1 MFSCNID
8 FWQHLH
14 VGMKD
19 CFNSV
24 GYLDVDILVKY
35 MLIHHVV
42 LQQLTTDDIE
52 KPVISV
58 TQKTIKNGFLGEKTC
73 CCCT

>member
-1 MFSCNID
+1 
-8 FWQHLH
+8 
-14 VGMKD
+14 MKD

-24 GYLDVDILVKY
+24 DNLDIDILVKY

-42 LQQLTTDDIE
+42 LQQLTTVDIE

-58 TQKTIKNGFLGEKTC
+58 TQKTIKNGFLGEKKHVVAVRNTSP
-73 CCCT
+73 

>member
-1 MFSCNID
+1 
-8 FWQHLH
+8 
-14 VGMKD
+14 MKD

-24 GYLDVDILVKY
+24 DNLDIDILVKY

-42 LQQLTTDDIE
+42 LQQLTTVDIE

-58 TQKTIKNGFLGEKTC
+58 TQKTIKNGFGRKNMLLLYVIHLHNNERTSYLP
-73 CCCT
+73 

>member
-1 MFSCNID
+1 
-8 FWQHLH
+8 
-14 VGMKD
+14 MKD

-24 GYLDVDILVKY
+24 DNLDVDILVKY

-58 TQKTIKNGFLGEKTC
+58 TQKTIKMVFWEKKHVVAVRNTSP
-73 CCCT
+73 